1 MKAKDT
7 ASGLDDQALLQL
19 RFFESIKNDHPEG
32 ESLGSILMEI
42 LHLSQDSIYRRMRG
56 ETALTF
62 GELAKVADYFKVSLD
77 GFLGLSIDQATV
89 GFRFYRLN
97 SGSYHEYLKFIM
109 DEFQQTEIGIEQHIT
124 YSAKDIPVFYFFLFP
139 ELAVFKAFFFGKI
152 LWTNDLFK
160 NEQFDFE
167 KIYELMGAP
176 RAVLEQIGL
185 SLAKSYLQIPGTE
198 IWNHS
203 TINGH
208 LYQIRYLWEAG
219 QFSSKQSALSILD
232 CTEKLLRHVESQA
245 EEGTK
250 FLAPDNKEV
259 GASCEL
265 YFSEGIHLENAIL
278 TIKAEQLKCY
288 VLHNTGDYLITTDSA
303 FCNRT
308 DEYFKNVLSK
318 SGLISKVGA
327 KDRQRLFRN
336 YGGKIEK
343 LRKLIEGS
351 A

>member
-1 MKAKDT
+1 MGTTSRDSDST
-7 ASGLDDQALLQL
+7 NQAAPQV
-19 RFFESIKNDHPEG
+19 RFFEDIKRNHPEG
-32 ESLGSILMEI
+32 ENLGARLMEI
-42 LHLSQDSIYRRMRG
+42 LHLSQDSVYRRMRG

-62 GELAKVADYFKVSLD
+62 DELAIVADYFKVSID
-77 GFLGLSIDQATV
+77 GFFGLESDQASI

-109 DEFQQTEIGIEQHIT
+109 EEFQKSELGVDQQIV

-152 LWTNDLFK
+152 LWTNDTFK
-160 NEQFDFE
+160 DLHFDFE
-167 KIYELMGAP
+167 KVYEVMGAP
-176 RAVLEQIGL
+176 RPVLEQIGL
-185 SLAKSYLQIPGTE
+185 SLAKSYMQIPGTE

-208 LYQIRYLWEAG
+208 LYQVRYLWEAG
-219 QFSSKQSALSILD
+219 QFANKESALSILKNTD
-232 CTEKLLRHVESQA
+232 RLLQHIKTQA

-250 FLAPDNKEV
+250 FLSAVKREV
-259 GASCEL
+259 GAETQF

-278 TIKAEQLKCY
+278 QTKADQKKCY

-303 FCNRT
+303 FCGRT
-308 DEYFKNVLSK
+308 DEYLNNVLSK
-318 SGLISKVGA
+318 SSLISKVGA

-336 YGGKIEK
+336 YADKIDK
-343 LRKLIEGS
+343 LRRLIES
-351 A
+351 